1 MSKSTILS
9 IVAVVVLLVV
19 GFLIFK
25 SRTATEMSLVTNFE
39 ECKNVGYPILESYP
53 AQCKTPDGRTFVEA
67 GESPAAENPDSSVD
81 NSTGINLSTITNF
94 EKCRDAGYPIL
105 ESYPAQCK
113 TPDGRTFVEVIAK

>member
-53 AQCKTPDGRTFVEA
+53 AQCKTPDGRTFVE
-67 GESPAAENPDSSVD
+67 
-81 NSTGINLSTITNF
+81 
-94 EKCRDAGYPIL
+94 
-105 ESYPAQCK
+105 
-113 TPDGRTFVEVIAK
+113 VIAK